1 MPLDALF
8 QGLLG
13 ASSLLI
19 GAILGIC
26 WRPGRVLT
34 AAIMAFGSGTLMAA
48 IAFDITQPV
57 YEATGFLPILMGF
70 VLGGTLF
77 TVIINYIDDRG
88 GFIRH
93 PSSSRRFFYHHRQEE
108 TSEVLDQIAHVEML
122 HTLSPSEVQAIIPL
136 LKSLSVEPGVV
147 LCREGEPGDAMFMI
161 VDGEADI
168 YKGPQWMAKLGR
180 GEMFG
185 EMALLTG
192 EERSASVIA
201 RTPMRLYELDQVAFN
216 GMLTR
221 SPHLASGLSRILARR
236 LRETTQSTAQ
246 AREDPG
252 QGRSESDEQ
261 WRKQVLDS
269 VEVDFPL
276 SDVQIQQLAKS
287 SAPLAI
293 LVGTLMDNIPE
304 ALVIGFNVGNGNLSG
319 SFLMAVFISNIP
331 EALSSSVG
339 MKQAG
344 TSAKQILTLWAGAVV
359 LSGLTAMVGNSLIN
373 FANAWVL
380 GTAQALAGGAILSML
395 SSTMMPEAYELGGGT
410 VTYST
415 IAGFLVG
422 FWVVTLSLA
431 G

>member
-1 MPLDALF
+1 MPLDALL
-8 QGLLG
+8 QGFLG

-19 GAILGIC
+19 GAVLGIC
-26 WRPGRVLT
+26 WKPDRVVT
-34 AAIMAFGSGTLMAA
+34 AAIMAFGSGTLLAA
-48 IAFDITQPV
+48 IAFDITRPV
-57 YEATGFLPILMGF
+57 YDKTGFWPILIGF
-70 VLGGTLF
+70 VLGGALF
-77 TVIINYIDDRG
+77 TIIINYIDDQG

-108 TSEVLDQIAHVEML
+108 TSEVLDEIAHVEML
-122 HTLSPSEVQAIIPL
+122 HSLSPSEVQAIIPL
-136 LKSLSVEPGVV
+136 LKALSAEPGTM
-147 LCREGEPGDAMFMI
+147 LCQEGAPGDAMFII

-168 YKGPQWMAKLGR
+168 YKGPQRMAKLGS

-192 EERSASVIA
+192 EERSASVVA
-201 RTPMRLYELDQVAFN
+201 RTPMRLYELDKVDFD
-216 GMLTR
+216 GMLSR

-236 LRETTQSTAQ
+236 LRETTQSTAN
-246 AREDPG
+246 AREA
-252 QGRSESDEQ
+252 REKSDGQ
-261 WRKQVLDS
+261 WRKEVLDS

-276 SDVQIQQLAKS
+276 SELQIKQLAKS
-287 SAPLAI
+287 SAPFAI

-304 ALVIGFNVGNGNLSG
+304 ALVIGFNTNIGELSV

-339 MKQAG
+339 MQQAG
-344 TSAKQILTLWAGAVV
+344 TSARRILALWGGAVL
-359 LSGLTAMVGNSLIN
+359 LSGLTAMLGGVLSN
-373 FANAWVL
+373 FANEWVL
-380 GTAQALAGGAILSML
+380 GTAQALAGGAILAML

-422 FWVVTLSLA
+422 FWVVTLSLV

>member
-1 MPLDALF
+1 MPLEALF

-26 WRPGRVLT
+26 WKPGRVIT
-34 AAIMAFGSGTLMAA
+34 AAIMAFGSGTLLAA

-57 YEATGFLPILMGF
+57 FENAGFIPLLLGF
-70 VLGGTLF
+70 ALGGTFF
-77 TVIINYIDDRG
+77 TLIINYIDDRG

-108 TSEVLDQIAHVEML
+108 TSEVLDEIAHVEML
-122 HTLSPSEVQAIIPL
+122 HNLSPSEVQAIIPL
-136 LKSLSVEPGVV
+136 LKPLTVEPGTT
-147 LCREGEPGDAMFMI
+147 LCEEGTPGDAMFI
-161 VDGEADI
+161 ILSGEADI
-168 YKGPQWMAKLGR
+168 YKGPQLMAQLGA

-201 RTPMRLYELDQVAFN
+201 STPMKLYELDKSDFD

-236 LRETTQSTAQ
+236 LRETTQSTAK
-246 AREDPG
+246 AREK
-252 QGRSESDEQ
+252 SDGQ
-261 WRKQVLDS
+261 WRQQVLDS

-276 SDVQIQQLAKS
+276 SEQQIQQLAKS

-304 ALVIGFNVGNGNLSG
+304 ALVIGFNVGSGHLSS

-339 MKQAG
+339 MQQAG
-344 TSAKQILTLWAGAVV
+344 TKARRILTLWGGAVV
-359 LSGLTAMVGNSLIN
+359 LSGLTAMLGNFLST

-380 GTAQALAGGAILSML
+380 GTAQALAGGAILAML
-395 SSTMMPEAYELGGGT
+395 SSTMMPEAYEMGGGT

-422 FWVVTLSLA
+422 FWVVTLSLV

>member
-1 MPLDALF
+1 MPLTALF

-26 WRPGRVLT
+26 WKPGRVVT
-34 AAIMAFGSGTLMAA
+34 AAIMAFGSGTLLAA
-48 IAFDITQPV
+48 IAFDITLPV
-57 YEATGFLPILMGF
+57 FEKAGFGPILVGFL
-70 VLGGTLF
+70 LGGALF
-77 TVIINYIDDRG
+77 TLIINYIDDRG

-108 TSEVLDQIAHVEML
+108 TSEVLDEIAHVEML
-122 HTLSPSEVQAIIPL
+122 HNLSPSEVQAIIPL
-136 LKSLSVEPGVV
+136 LKPLTVEPGTT
-147 LCREGEPGDAMFMI
+147 LCQEGAPGDAMFI
-161 VDGEADI
+161 ILSGEADI
-168 YKGPQWMAKLGR
+168 YKGPQLMAQLGP

-201 RTPMRLYELDQVAFN
+201 STPMKLYELDKSDFDA
-216 GMLTR
+216 MLTR

-236 LRETTQSTAQ
+236 LRETTQSTAK
-246 AREDPG
+246 ARE
-252 QGRSESDEQ
+252 RSEEQ
-261 WRKQVLDS
+261 WRQQVLDS

-276 SDVQIQQLAKS
+276 SEQQIQQLAKS

-304 ALVIGFNVGNGNLSG
+304 ALVIGFNVGSGQLST

-339 MKQAG
+339 MQQAG
-344 TSAKQILTLWAGAVV
+344 TSARRILTLWGGAVL
-359 LSGLTAMVGNSLIN
+359 LSGLTAMLGNYLST
-373 FANAWVL
+373 FANDYVL
-380 GTAQALAGGAILSML
+380 GTAQALAGGAILAML

-410 VTYST
+410 VTYCT

-422 FWVVTLSLA
+422 FWVVTLSLV

>member
-13 ASSLLI
+13 ASSLVI

-26 WRPGRVLT
+26 WKPDRVVT
-34 AAIMAFGSGTLMAA
+34 AAIMAFGSGTLLAA
-48 IAFDITQPV
+48 VAFDITEPV
-57 YEATGFLPILMGF
+57 YREAGFWPVLVGFL
-70 VLGGTLF
+70 LGGTLF
-77 TVIINYIDDRG
+77 TAIISYIDDQG

-108 TSEVLDQIAHVEML
+108 TSEVLDQISHVEML
-122 HTLSPSEVQAIIPL
+122 HSLSPSEVQAMIPL
-136 LKSLSVEPGVV
+136 LRPLSADPGTM
-147 LCREGEPGDAMFMI
+147 LCREGDPGDAMFMI
-161 VDGEADI
+161 VEGEADI
-168 YKGPQWMAKLGR
+168 YKGPQLMAMLGP

-192 EERSASVIA
+192 EERSASVVA
-201 RTPMRLYELDQVAFN
+201 RTPMQLYELDKIDFDV
-216 GMLTR
+216 MLTR

-236 LRETTQSTAQ
+236 LRETTQSTAR
-246 AREDPG
+246 AR
-252 QGRSESDEQ
+252 SKSDDH
-261 WRKQVLDS
+261 WRQKVLDS
-269 VEVDFPL
+269 VEIDFPL
-276 SDVQIQQLAKS
+276 SEQQIQQIAKS
-287 SAPLAI
+287 STPVAI
-293 LVGTLMDNIPE
+293 LVGTLLDNIPE
-304 ALVIGFNVGNGNLSG
+304 ALVIGFHAGSGQLSG

-344 TSAKQILTLWAGAVV
+344 TSAGRILALWLGAVI
-359 LSGLTAMVGNSLIN
+359 LSGLSAMAGSLLVN
-373 FANAWVL
+373 VANNWVL
-380 GTAQALAGGAILSML
+380 GTAQAFAGGAILSML

-422 FWVVTLSLA
+422 FWVVSLSF
-431 G
+431 GG

>member
-1 MPLDALF
+1 MPLEALF

-19 GAILGIC
+19 GAVLGIC
-26 WRPGRVLT
+26 WKPGRVIT
-34 AAIMAFGSGTLMAA
+34 AAIMAFGSGTLLAA

-57 YEATGFLPILMGF
+57 FENAGFLPLLVGF
-70 VLGGTLF
+70 VLGGTFF
-77 TVIINYIDDRG
+77 TLIINYIDDRG

-108 TSEVLDQIAHVEML
+108 TSEVLDEIAHVEML
-122 HTLSPSEVQAIIPL
+122 HNLSPSEVQAIIPL
-136 LKSLSVEPGVV
+136 LKPLTVEPGTT
-147 LCREGEPGDAMFMI
+147 LCEEGTPGDAMFI
-161 VDGEADI
+161 ILSGEADI
-168 YKGPQWMAKLGR
+168 YKGPQLMAQLGS

-201 RTPMRLYELDQVAFN
+201 RTPMKLYELDKFDFDA
-216 GMLTR
+216 MLTR

-236 LRETTQSTAQ
+236 LRETTQSTAK
-246 AREDPG
+246 AREK
-252 QGRSESDEQ
+252 SEGQ
-261 WRKQVLDS
+261 WRQQVLDS

-276 SDVQIQQLAKS
+276 SEQQIQQLAKS

-304 ALVIGFNVGNGNLSG
+304 ALVIGFNVGSGHLSS

-331 EALSSSVG
+331 EALSSTVG
-339 MKQAG
+339 MQQAG
-344 TSAKQILTLWAGAVV
+344 TKARRILTLWGGAVM
-359 LSGLTAMVGNSLIN
+359 LSGLTAMLGTFLST
-373 FANAWVL
+373 FANVWVL
-380 GTAQALAGGAILSML
+380 GTAQALAGGAILAML
-395 SSTMMPEAYELGGGT
+395 SSTMMPEAYEMGGGT

-422 FWVVTLSLA
+422 FWVVTLSLV

>member
-1 MPLDALF
+1 MPLEALF

-19 GAILGIC
+19 GAALGIC
-26 WRPGRVLT
+26 WKPGRVIT
-34 AAIMAFGSGTLMAA
+34 AAIMAFGSGTLLAA

-57 YEATGFLPILMGF
+57 FENAGFLPLLVGF
-70 VLGGTLF
+70 ALGGTLF
-77 TVIINYIDDRG
+77 TLIINYIDDRG

-108 TSEVLDQIAHVEML
+108 TSEVLDEIAHVEML
-122 HTLSPSEVQAIIPL
+122 HNLSPSEVQAIIPL
-136 LKSLSVEPGVV
+136 LKPLTVEPGTT
-147 LCREGEPGDAMFMI
+147 LCQEGTPGDAMFI
-161 VDGEADI
+161 ILSGEADI
-168 YKGPQWMAKLGR
+168 YKGPQLMAQLGA

-192 EERSASVIA
+192 EERSASVVA
-201 RTPMRLYELDQVAFN
+201 STLMRLYELDKSDFD

-236 LRETTQSTAQ
+236 LRETTMSTAK
-246 AREDPG
+246 AREK
-252 QGRSESDEQ
+252 SDDQ
-261 WRKQVLDS
+261 WRQQVLDS

-276 SDVQIQQLAKS
+276 SEQQIQQLAKS

-293 LVGTLMDNIPE
+293 LIGTLMDNIPE
-304 ALVIGFNVGNGNLSG
+304 ALVIGFNVGSGHLSS

-339 MKQAG
+339 MQQAG
-344 TSAKQILTLWAGAVV
+344 TKARRILTLWGGAVV
-359 LSGLTAMVGNSLIN
+359 LSGVTAMLGNFLST
-373 FANAWVL
+373 FANDWVL
-380 GTAQALAGGAILSML
+380 GTAQALAGGAILAML

-422 FWVVTLSLA
+422 FWVVTLSLV

>member
-1 MPLDALF
+1 MPLSALL
-8 QGLLG
+8 QGFLG

-26 WRPGRVLT
+26 WKPGRVIT
-34 AAIMAFGSGTLMAA
+34 AAIMAFGSGTLLAA

-57 YEATGFLPILMGF
+57 YEQAGFWPLLVGF
-70 VLGGTLF
+70 IFGGALF
-77 TVIINYIDDRG
+77 TLIINYIDDHG

-108 TSEVLDQIAHVEML
+108 TSEILDEIAHVEML
-122 HTLSPSEVQAIIPL
+122 HNLSPSEVQAMIPL
-136 LKSLSVEPGVV
+136 LKPLTVEPGTT
-147 LCREGEPGDAMFMI
+147 LCQEGTAGDAMFI
-161 VDGEADI
+161 ILTGEADI
-168 YKGPQWMAKLGR
+168 YKGPQLMAQLGA

-192 EERSASVIA
+192 EERSASVVA
-201 RTPMRLYELDQVAFN
+201 RTPMKLYELDKSDFD

-236 LRETTQSTAQ
+236 LRETTQSTVK
-246 AREDPG
+246 ARE
-252 QGRSESDEQ
+252 RSEGQ
-261 WRKQVLDS
+261 WRQQVLDS

-276 SDVQIQQLAKS
+276 SEQQIQQLAKS

-293 LVGTLMDNIPE
+293 LIGTLMDNIPE
-304 ALVIGFNVGNGNLSG
+304 ALVIGFNVGNGNISS

-339 MKQAG
+339 MQQAG
-344 TSAKQILTLWAGAVV
+344 TAARRILTLWSGAV
-359 LSGLTAMVGNSLIN
+359 LLCGLTAMLGHFLSTVASG
-373 FANAWVL
+373 WVL
-380 GTAQALAGGAILSML
+380 GSAQAVAGGAILAML

-422 FWVVTLSLA
+422 FWVVTLSLV
-431 G
+431 GG

>member
-1 MPLDALF
+1 MRTIMPLDALL
-8 QGLLG
+8 QGLIG

-19 GAILGIC
+19 GSLLGIF
-26 WRPGRVLT
+26 WKPGRVVI
-34 AAIMAFGSGTLMAA
+34 AAIMAFGSGTLLAA
-48 IAFDITQPV
+48 IAFDIAEPV
-57 YEATGFLPILMGF
+57 YQQAGFWPVLAGF
-70 VLGGTLF
+70 VLGGALF
-77 TVIINYIDDRG
+77 TVIINYIDDQG

-108 TSEVLDQIAHVEML
+108 TLEILDQIAHVEML
-122 HTLSPSEVQAIIPL
+122 HSLSPSEVQAIIPL
-136 LKSLSVEPGVV
+136 LRPLSVTPGTM
-147 LCREGEPGDAMFMI
+147 LCREGDPGDAMFMI
-161 VDGEADI
+161 VEGEADI
-168 YKGPQWMAKLGR
+168 YKGPQLMAMLGP

-201 RTPMRLYELDQVAFN
+201 RTPMQLYELEKIDFD

-236 LRETTQSTAQ
+236 LRETTQSTAS
-246 AREDPG
+246 ARSKSNDH
-252 QGRSESDEQ
+252 
-261 WRKQVLDS
+261 WRQEVIDS
-269 VEVDFPL
+269 VEIDFPL
-276 SDVQIQQLAKS
+276 SEQQIQQIAKS
-287 SAPLAI
+287 STPIAI

-304 ALVIGFNVGNGNLSG
+304 ALVIGFNAGGGQLSS

-344 TSAKQILTLWAGAVV
+344 TSAGRILSLWGGAVI
-359 LSGLTAMVGNSLIN
+359 LSGLTSMVGSLLIN
-373 FANAWVL
+373 FADSWVL
-380 GTAQALAGGAILSML
+380 GTAQAFAGGAILSML

-422 FWVVTLSLA
+422 FWVVTLSF
-431 G
+431 

>member
-1 MPLDALF
+1 MPSIPLNALL

-19 GAILGIC
+19 GALLGIC
-26 WRPGRVLT
+26 WQPGRVFS
-34 AAIMAFGSGTLMAA
+34 AAIMAFGSGTLLAA

-57 YEATGFLPILMGF
+57 FEVAGFAPILVGF
-70 VLGGTLF
+70 TLGGTLF
-77 TVIINYIDDRG
+77 TVIINYVDDRG

-93 PSSSRRFFYHHRQEE
+93 PSSSRRFLYHHRQEE
-108 TSEVLDQIAHVEML
+108 TSEILDRITHVEML

-136 LKSLSVEPGVV
+136 LKAITVEPGAV

-161 VDGEADI
+161 VTGEAEI
-168 YKGPQWMAKLGR
+168 YKGQQLMALLGP

-201 RTPMRLYELDQVAFN
+201 RSPMELYELDKLDFD
-216 GMLTR
+216 GMLNHA
-221 SPHLASGLSRILARR
+221 PHLASGLSRILARR
-236 LRETTQSTAQ
+236 LRETTQSQMQSTDQ
-246 AREDPG
+246 TD
-252 QGRSESDEQ
+252 DQ
-261 WRKQVLDS
+261 WRQRVLDS

-276 SDVQIQQLAKS
+276 SEQQIQQLAKS
-287 SAPLAI
+287 SAPIAI
-293 LVGTLMDNIPE
+293 LVGTLIDNIPE
-304 ALVIGFNVGNGNLSG
+304 SLVIGFNAGGLGHLSG

-344 TSAKQILTLWAGAVV
+344 TSAQRILALWGGAVI
-359 LSGLTAMVGNSLIN
+359 LSGLAAMLGSLL
-373 FANAWVL
+373 ANYANVWVL

-395 SSTMMPEAYELGGGT
+395 SSTMMPEAYELGGSS
-410 VTYST
+410 VTFST

-422 FWVVTLSLA
+422 FWVVTLSL

>member
-8 QGLLG
+8 QGFLG

-19 GAILGIC
+19 GAGLGIC
-26 WRPGRVLT
+26 WKPGRVIT
-34 AAIMAFGSGTLMAA
+34 AAIMAFGSGTLLAA

-57 YEATGFLPILMGF
+57 YEKAGFWPILIGF
-70 VLGGTLF
+70 ILGGALF
-77 TVIINYIDDRG
+77 TIIINYIDDQG

-108 TSEVLDQIAHVEML
+108 TSEVLDEIAHVEML
-122 HTLSPSEVQAIIPL
+122 HNLSPSEVQAIIPL
-136 LKSLSVEPGVV
+136 LKALSVEPGTM
-147 LCREGEPGDAMFMI
+147 LCQEGAPGDAMFVI

-168 YKGPQWMAKLGR
+168 YKGPQLMAQLGA

-192 EERSASVIA
+192 EERSASVVA
-201 RTPMRLYELDQVAFN
+201 RTPMRLYELDKSDFD

-236 LRETTQSTAQ
+236 LRETTQSTAKAQ
-246 AREDPG
+246 ET
-252 QGRSESDEQ
+252 SDGQ
-261 WRKQVLDS
+261 WRQQVLDS

-276 SDVQIQQLAKS
+276 SEQQIQQLAKS

-304 ALVIGFNVGNGNLSG
+304 ALVIGFNAGAGNLSS

-339 MKQAG
+339 MQQAG
-344 TSAKQILTLWAGAVV
+344 TPAKRILALWGGAVL
-359 LSGLTAMVGNSLIN
+359 LSGLTAMLGNFLST
-373 FANAWVL
+373 FANSWVL
-380 GTAQALAGGAILSML
+380 GTAQSLAGGAIL
-395 SSTMMPEAYELGGGT
+395 
-410 VTYST
+410 
-415 IAGFLVG
+415 
-422 FWVVTLSLA
+422 
-431 G
+431 

>member
-1 MPLDALF
+1 
-8 QGLLG
+8 
-13 ASSLLI
+13 
-19 GAILGIC
+19 
-26 WRPGRVLT
+26 
-34 AAIMAFGSGTLMAA
+34 MAFGSGTLLAA

-57 YEATGFLPILMGF
+57 FETAGFWPILIGF
-70 VLGGTLF
+70 FLGGALF
-77 TVIINYIDDRG
+77 TVIINYIDDQG

-108 TSEVLDQIAHVEML
+108 TSEVLDEIAHVEML
-122 HTLSPSEVQAIIPL
+122 HNLSPSEVQAIIPL
-136 LKSLSVEPGVV
+136 LKPLSVEPGTM
-147 LCREGEPGDAMFMI
+147 LCQEGAPGDAMFII
-161 VDGEADI
+161 VNGEADI
-168 YKGPQWMAKLGR
+168 LKGTALMAQLGP

-201 RTPMRLYELDQVAFN
+201 RTPMQLYELDKVDFDA
-216 GMLTR
+216 MLTR

-236 LRETTQSTAQ
+236 LRETTQSTAK
-246 AREDPG
+246 AHEK
-252 QGRSESDEQ
+252 SDGQ
-261 WRKQVLDS
+261 WRKEVLDS

-276 SDVQIQQLAKS
+276 SEQQIQQLAKS
-287 SAPLAI
+287 STPLAI

-304 ALVIGFNVGNGNLSG
+304 ALVIGFNAGNGNLSG

-339 MKQAG
+339 MQQAG
-344 TSAKQILTLWAGAVV
+344 TPAKRILTLWAGAVL
-359 LSGLTAMVGNSLIN
+359 LSGLTALLGGLLS
-373 FANAWVL
+373 AYASPWVL
-380 GTAQALAGGAILSML
+380 GSAQALAGGAILAML
-395 SSTMMPEAYELGGGT
+395 SSTMMPEAYELGGGS

-422 FWVVTLSLA
+422 FWVVTLSLV

>member
-1 MPLDALF
+1 
-8 QGLLG
+8 
-13 ASSLLI
+13 
-19 GAILGIC
+19 
-26 WRPGRVLT
+26 
-34 AAIMAFGSGTLMAA
+34 MAFGSGTLLAA

-57 YEATGFLPILMGF
+57 FETAGFWPILAGF

-77 TVIINYIDDRG
+77 TLIINYIDDQG

-122 HTLSPSEVQAIIPL
+122 HNLSPSEVQAIIPL
-136 LKSLSVEPGVV
+136 LKPLSVEPGTV
-147 LCREGEPGDAMFMI
+147 LCREGDPGDAMFVI
-161 VDGEADI
+161 VGGEADI
-168 YKGPQWMAKLGR
+168 YKGPQLMAQLGP

-201 RTPMRLYELDQVAFN
+201 RTPMRLYELDKTDFD

-236 LRETTQSTAQ
+236 LRETTQSTVQ
-246 AREDPG
+246 AI
-252 QGRSESDEQ
+252 STSDDH
-261 WRKQVLDS
+261 WRQQVLDS

-276 SDVQIQQLAKS
+276 SEQQIQQLAKS

-304 ALVIGFNVGNGNLSG
+304 ALVIGFHAGSGQVSG

-339 MKQAG
+339 MQQAG
-344 TSAKQILTLWAGAVV
+344 TSARRILALWAGAVL
-359 LSGLTAMVGNSLIN
+359 LSGLTAMLGSTLSNY
-373 FANAWVL
+373 ANEWVL

-395 SSTMMPEAYELGGGT
+395 SSTMMPEAYELGGST
-410 VTYST
+410 VTFST

-422 FWVVTLSLA
+422 FWVVTLSLV